1 MPTASVDAVVDALR
15 ARLAERVVVGDP
27 RAEGVTMGPLASL
40 EQRDEV
46 LRQVGKLV
54 DAGGELVIGSTRRRR
69 GRRTPT
75 ARAALAPDGAFVT
88 PMMLRFAD
96 SGADAVHEVEAFG
109 PVSSIFGYDTVDR
122 GRRPRR
128 ARRRLARDHR
138 SRRTTPS
145 SRSS

>member
-54 DAGGELVIGSTRRRR
+54 DAGGELVIGSVASPEVVHAD
-69 GRRTPT
+69 G
-75 ARAALAPDGAFVT
+75 LAPDGAFVS
-88 PMMLRFAD
+88 PMILRFAD
-96 SGADAVHEVEAFG
+96 SGAAAVHDVEAFG
-109 PVSSIFGYDTVDR
+109 PVSSIFGYDTVTDAVD
-122 GRRPRR
+122 
-128 ARRRLARDHR
+128 ARRRGGGRSSPR
-138 SRRTTPS
+138 SRPTIRC